1 MVKGLIAFLGSA
13 LLLISNSVLAQQD
26 AGFYQDTV
34 NQYCVGCHND
44 TLKTAA
50 FSLQQVDTSNL
61 GADGESWEKVL
72 RKLRAKAMPPSG
84 MPRPDEATYESF
96 VSFLENGLNR
106 HARQNPE
113 PGRPSM
119 RRLNRT
125 EYVNAI
131 RDLFAVDINGD
142 TLLPPDAIMFNF
154 DNIGGVLTLSPL
166 LIERYIAAARKVR
179 NQALGDP
186 DITPAFEYY
195 TLPQALKQDE
205 RMNEDMP
212 FGSRGGM
219 AVRHHFPMDGEYVIQ
234 VRLQRNYRDYIRG
247 MTNRPHQLDIRMNDE
262 RLKLYTVGGQKFG
275 KSSQL
280 YSTSAQGDIRQ
291 EAYERYSDQDLEV
304 RFTAKAGEQLITA
317 SFLQDIFLPEGP
329 LIPDHTMYDYT
340 QFKGGNP
347 GVRTIAIGGPY
358 EVRGPGETASR
369 EKILIC
375 SPQNNQD
382 TDCARAILSSLAR
395 KAYRRSPTVKE
406 VDVLMGFFDQGV
418 ANGGFE
424 QGIGVAIERMLA
436 GPEFLF
442 ITEKV
447 PVNVAKGEIYD
458 LPDLELASRLSL
470 FIWSSIPDEELLAA
484 AESGELNDPK
494 VLEKQVR
501 RMLDDPRSIALVKNF
516 ASQWLTLGKLNVAA
530 PDIDIFPYFDDNLR
544 EAFRTETELF
554 IDHIMREERPLMEML
569 TADYTFLN
577 ERLAGHYGIDGI
589 FGNHFRKV
597 ALDGEG
603 RGGLLGQGSILT
615 VTSYANR
622 TAPTIR
628 GKWILENILGVP
640 PPPPPNDVPGLQDK
654 NEAGV
659 ILTMR
664 ERMEMHRANPVCA
677 SCHKIMDPLGFA
689 LENFDAIGKW
699 RTVDGESAAPINS
712 TGALP
717 DGTAFEGPSELKQ
730 VLSEKR
736 QYDFTFTLVEKMLT
750 YALGREIRHTDAPII
765 RSIIEETKAEQHSLP
780 SLVVAIVNSSSYQTR
795 RVPDRVDI

>member
-1 MVKGLIAFLGSA
+1 MVKGYLTSVGGILILFSS
-13 LLLISNSVLAQQD
+13 ICIAQQD
-26 AGFYQDTV
+26 TTFYQNTI

-50 FSLQQVDTSNL
+50 FSLQNVNTSNL
-61 GADGESWEKVL
+61 GADGEQWEKVL

-84 MPRPDEATYESF
+84 MPRPNDDTYESF
-96 VSFLENGLNR
+96 VSFLETGLNQY
-106 HARQNPE
+106 ASQNPE

-131 RDLFAVDINGD
+131 RDLFAVDIDGN
-142 TLLPPDAIMFNF
+142 TLLPADAAMFNF
-154 DNIGGVLTLSPL
+154 DNIGSVLTLSPL

-179 NQALGDP
+179 NKALGDP
-186 DITPAFEYY
+186 DISPAFEYY
-195 TLPQALKQDE
+195 TLAQALKQDE
-205 RMNEDMP
+205 RMNDDMP
-212 FGSRGGM
+212 FGSRGGI
-219 AVRHHFPMDGEYVIQ
+219 AVRHQFPMDGEYVIQ
-234 VRLQRNYRDYIRG
+234 VTLQRNYRDYIRG

-262 RLKLYTVGGQKFG
+262 RLKLFTVGGQKFG

-291 EAYERYSDQDLEV
+291 EAYERYSDQSLEIRIPV
-304 RFTAKAGEQLITA
+304 KAGEQLITA
-317 SFLQDIFLPEGP
+317 SFLQDIFLAEGP
-329 LIPDHTMYDYT
+329 LYPEHTMYDYT

-347 GVRTIAIGGPY
+347 GVRTLAIGGPY
-358 EVRGPGETASR
+358 DVRGAGETASR
-369 EKILIC
+369 EKVLIC
-375 SPQNNQD
+375 SPQGNKD
-382 TDCARAILSSLAR
+382 LDCARTVLSSLAR
-395 KAYRRSPTVKE
+395 KAYRRSPTDKE

-418 ANGGFE
+418 AKGGFE
-424 QGIGVAIERMLA
+424 EGIGVAIERMLA

-442 ITEKV
+442 IAEKV
-447 PVNVAKGEIYD
+447 PANLAEGELYT
-458 LPDLELASRLSL
+458 LPDLEFASRLSF
-470 FIWSSIPDEELLAA
+470 FIWSSIPDDELLSA
-484 AESGELNDPK
+484 AESGNLKDPR
-494 VLEKQVR
+494 VLEQQVR
-501 RMLDDPRSIALVKNF
+501 RMLDDPRSIALTKNF

-554 IDHIMREERPLMEML
+554 IDHIMREERPLLEML
-569 TADYTFLN
+569 MADYTFIN
-577 ERLAGHYGIDGI
+577 ERLAGHYAIPNVY
-589 FGNHFRKV
+589 GNHFRMIKFE
-597 ALDGEG
+597 DER

-640 PPPPPNDVPGLQDK
+640 PPPPPPNVPGLKDK

-664 ERMEMHRANPVCA
+664 QRMEMHRANPVCA

-689 LENFDAIGKW
+689 LENYDAIGKW
-699 RTVDGESAAPINS
+699 RTVDGASAAKIDS

-717 DGTAFEGPSELKQ
+717 DGTPFEGPSELKE
-730 VLSEKR
+730 VLTDKR
-736 QYDFTFTLVEKMLT
+736 QYDFVFTFVEKMLT
-750 YALGREIRHTDAPII
+750 YALGREIRHTDAPTI
-765 RSIIEETKAEQHSLP
+765 RSIIDETKDQQHSLS
-780 SLVVAIVNSSSYQTR
+780 SLIVEIVNSSSYQTR
-795 RVPDRVDI
+795 RVSNRVDI